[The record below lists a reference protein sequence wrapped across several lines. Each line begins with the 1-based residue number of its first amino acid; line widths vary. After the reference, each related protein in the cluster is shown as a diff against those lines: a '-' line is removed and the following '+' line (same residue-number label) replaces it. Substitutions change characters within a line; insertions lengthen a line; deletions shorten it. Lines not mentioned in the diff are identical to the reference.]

1 MKTTSANS
9 RETAMAEE
17 FWLNYFNKYLY
28 DHKIVSA
35 KEYALMTEKIAVRC
49 NMKKKKDNQA
59 N

>member
-49 NMKKKKDNQA
+49 STKKKNR
-59 N
+59 